1 MLGLGDRRVARGV
14 APALVL
20 LLACS
25 AMAGGPAAAD
35 AQETARP
42 APVVATVPDSLRD
55 HTPGIV
61 TGALLGTMGGGL
73 GGALLGYQFET
84 GSSSCGG
91 DYCGLGGFLLG
102 AAVGST
108 LMTPILA
115 HAMGGKRGDLSAGI
129 LVTALASVAIVG
141 VSTQS
146 DALLGVLWIT
156 FPLTHVL
163 TAVLM
168 EKRTARPRR

>member
-1 MLGLGDRRVARGV
+1 M
-14 APALVL
+14 P
-20 LLACS
+20 
-25 AMAGGPAAAD
+25 GGPAAAG
-35 AQETARP
+35 AQEMPRP
-42 APVVATVPDSLRD
+42 TPVVATAPDSLRD
-55 HTPGIV
+55 DTPRIV
-61 TGALLGTMGGGL
+61 MGALLGSVGGGL

-91 DYCGLGGFLLG
+91 DSCGLGGFLLG

-115 HAMGGKRGDLSAGI
+115 HAIGGKRGDLSAGI

-141 VSTQS
+141 ASTQS
-146 DALLGVLWIT
+146 DAMLGVLWIT

-168 EKRTARPRR
+168 EKRTARRAR